1 MINTFY
7 RFDFKYRIS
16 RQLASILKGELE
28 HFGMKPDEY
37 AEKTATKS
45 YVVNSLYFDSL
56 LMDDYFD
63 KTGGFLERK
72 KVRARI
78 YEPFMKDSPVVWLE
92 MKMKHDIA
100 VRKERVSLTLPEW
113 SLLQKSGAY
122 WKVAGLK
129 SPEERKVFENIA
141 FRIVGDNMRPQTII
155 RYERKPLV
163 YRHVE
168 EVRVT
173 FDWNLETCRADNLGY
188 NPVYSPFLHHD
199 QTIMEIKF
207 QTLLP
212 VWLREII
219 EKFDLRRDAFSKYGY
234 GLEELNRYISI
245 PR

>member
-7 RFDFKYRIS
+7 RFEFKYHIS
-16 RQLASILKGELE
+16 RQLALILESELK
-28 HFGMKPDEY
+28 HFGMKPDAY
-37 AEKTATKS
+37 AQKTETKS
-45 YVVNSLYFDSL
+45 YIVNSLYFDSL

-72 KVRARI
+72 KIRARI
-78 YEPFMKDSPVVWLE
+78 YEPFIKDSTVVWLE

-113 SLLQKSGAY
+113 SLLQKSENY
-122 WKVAGLK
+122 SKVAGLK
-129 SPEERKVFENIA
+129 DPEERRVFENIA
-141 FRIVGDNMRPQTII
+141 FRIIGDNMRPQAVI

-188 NPVYSPFLHHD
+188 NPVYSLFLPRD
-199 QTIMEIKF
+199 QVIMELKF

-212 VWLREII
+212 IWLRDII
-219 EKFDLRRDAFSKYGY
+219 GKFGLRRDAFSKYGY